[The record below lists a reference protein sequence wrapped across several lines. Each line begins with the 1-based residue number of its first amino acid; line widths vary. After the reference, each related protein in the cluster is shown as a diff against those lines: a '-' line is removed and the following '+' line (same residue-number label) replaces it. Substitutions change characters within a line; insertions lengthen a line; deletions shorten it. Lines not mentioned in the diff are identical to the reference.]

1 MASIRPVKYFCNTNL
16 IYGLRKAHNLN
27 MPNKPDQK
35 KTLEV
40 ELGREAYLNAF
51 ILLLILLVLGFLAIW
66 GLWHLN
72 LQGWLFGLA
81 ASFVVIA
88 LFLFILLG
96 GFCSSILAAGQQFGT
111 AALVAQLDL
120 VVGRQLRQLFA
131 FDFGISRLSVLILAN
146 IAICQG
152 RLLDAEKLL
161 KPLLTSPESAEL
173 AGTNILSSIENG
185 MMAQIYAWTGRQ
197 AEALVLVEKSLA
209 EAESAYGLDQ
219 SEDQSIILAE
229 AYCNAG
235 CMLVFIGDCERA
247 LRVLLKALSM
257 REKLFG
263 ESSEEVAKALN
274 NLSLAQRESGDFAAA
289 EESLRRAKRI
299 LETEK
304 KDTTGGAILGY
315 VLDSLAGVLLDQN
328 KVDEAYELSR
338 RALKLGQLDE
348 HERSVRL
355 FTMGRCLEQKGD
367 TKAALTY
374 YDRALKNW
382 QEMQG
387 FKHPLLER
395 CRKSRS
401 RLG

>member
-1 MASIRPVKYFCNTNL
+1 
-16 IYGLRKAHNLN
+16 
-27 MPNKPDQK
+27 MPDKPDQK

-51 ILLLILLVLGFLAIW
+51 ILLLILLMLGFLAIW

-72 LQGWLFGLA
+72 LQGWMFGLA

-88 LFLFILLG
+88 LFLFVLFG
-96 GFCSSILAAGQQFGT
+96 GFFSSVLAASQQLGT

-120 VVGRQLRQLFA
+120 VVGRALRQLFA
-131 FDFGISRLSVLILAN
+131 FDFGISRLSVLIMAN
-146 IAICQG
+146 RAICEG

-161 KPLLTSPESAEL
+161 KPLLASPEGAEI

-197 AEALVLVEKSLA
+197 AEALVLVDKSLG

-219 SEDQSIILAE
+219 SDDQSIMLAE
-229 AYCNAG
+229 SYCNAG

-247 LRVLLKALSM
+247 LRILLKALSI
-257 REKLFG
+257 RERLFG

-274 NLSLAQRESGDFAAA
+274 NLSLAQRETGDFAGA
-289 EESLRRAKRI
+289 EESLRRARRI

-328 KVDEAYELSR
+328 KVDEAYELSK

-355 FTMGRCLEQKGD
+355 FTMGRCLEQKGE
-367 TKAALTY
+367 TKAALAY

-395 CRKSRS
+395 CRQNRS
-401 RLG
+401 RLS